1 MYNTEKISTSNKGVI
16 VTTSQEG
23 ADAFGSH
30 NVLATYV
37 DDENDFSTGSLSGRT
52 VVLVPEGANESTA
65 LTKAL
70 GKVMLEASEWMW
82 ISVIGEAGQTAAEWL
97 AENGIEEFRAIS
109 RQTARGVVGGQQKH
123 KVADV
128 VDIHSGNVVTTA
140 VVEDGHTVL
149 ECRRNKDGSLVA
161 GALANRSWLLH
172 HHDDYRGRLKY
183 DTFLCSIMLDGKK
196 ITDRDFAV
204 AANWMSNRGLTIS
217 SGKASVDPAVI
228 VSQLP
233 ENIYDSL
240 QDYIT
245 GLEWDGQE
253 RIRKWAID
261 HMGSPNNAYTQA
273 VSSKFLIGA
282 VQRAMDPGCA
292 MDAVLILEG
301 KQGVGKSSAVATLFR
316 KRAWFLDSLRKL
328 DDKDSSMLIA
338 GKWGVELSELS
349 SLFRTNVQ
357 AAKAWISQRDEE
369 FRSPFGKVVESWP
382 RRCVFVGTTNE
393 LDGYLSDPTGGRRF
407 WPLPVS
413 KIDIEGLEAVA
424 DQLWAEA
431 YHEYKQGKTW
441 KLVGPEIE
449 WARDQQAD
457 RAVSD
462 TWDEKIESYLED
474 QKVRRS
480 LAEVL
485 EFGLEV
491 EDSRRNQMRAGRSLV
506 RMGYTKM
513 RPKMEGSDGKTHRV
527 FMWYSPRW

>member
-1 MYNTEKISTSNKGVI
+1 M
-16 VTTSQEG
+16 
-23 ADAFGSH
+23 
-30 NVLATYV
+30 
-37 DDENDFSTGSLSGRT
+37 R
-52 VVLVPEGANESTA
+52 
-65 LTKAL
+65 
-70 GKVMLEASEWMW
+70 EASEWMW
-82 ISVIGEAGQTAAEWL
+82 ISAIGEAGQTAAEWL
-97 AENGIEEFRAIS
+97 AENGIEELRAIS
-109 RQTARGVVGGQQKH
+109 RQTPRGVVGGQPKH

-140 VVEDGHTVL
+140 VVEDQGTVL
-149 ECRRNKDGSLVA
+149 ECRRNKDGALVA
-161 GALANRSWLLH
+161 NSLANRCWLLH
-172 HHDDYRGRLKY
+172 HHDDYRGRIKY
-183 DTFLCSIMLDGKK
+183 DSFLSAITLDGKK
-196 ITDRDFAV
+196 ITDEDFVVV
-204 AANWMSNRGLTIS
+204 ASWMNNRGLTIS
-217 SGKASVDPAVI
+217 SGKAAVEPALL
-228 VSQLP
+228 VSKLP
-233 ENIYDSL
+233 ENICDSL
-240 QDYIT
+240 QDYLT

-261 HMGSPNNAYTQA
+261 HMGSPNDAYTQT
-273 VSSKFLIGA
+273 VSAKFLIGA

-301 KQGVGKSSAVATLFR
+301 ELAGAKSRAVAKLFR
-316 KRAWFLDSLRKL
+316 REEWFLVSVHKL
-328 DDKDSSMLIA
+328 GGKGLSRQLV

-369 FRSPFGKVVESWP
+369 FRMPYGKVVESWP
-382 RRCVFVGTTNE
+382 RRCVFVGTTND

-407 WPLPVS
+407 WRLPVQ
-413 KIDIEGLEAVA
+413 KIDLEGLEAVA

-431 YHEYKQGKTW
+431 YHEYKQGKRW
-441 KLVGPEIE
+441 MLVGLEIE
-449 WARDQQAD
+449 WAEAQQAD

-474 QKVRRS
+474 QKIQRS

-506 RMGYTKM
+506 RMGYKKM
-513 RPKMEGSDGKTHRV
+513 RPAVEGSDGKVRRV